1 MAVSSINPSDFF
13 RLPFKIFEF
22 FGLWQEKNSSW
33 PYRVYGGLVNLF
45 QVQLFTLFHFF
56 YLFHFENIFD
66 LTDCIATFFT
76 NFGEIFKTINFVV
89 KLQDIKKLVQTLE
102 DLLSEFKNIKSC
114 DRILKRLK
122 FVRLVFKVFLVSGIA
137 TCTLAGLVPIFNI
150 KDHTLA
156 YRMHFP
162 YIDYKNN
169 DTWFI
174 ILALFQMVPVS
185 ASVMILTLDCLPVFF
200 MAYAIG
206 LLEELSER
214 FATIRVRPTVAQIT
228 ADPTLVKPQNN
239 VEDLKELLKCIQI
252 HQKIK
257 NLITDVQEIFSFV
270 IFVQGLMSSLIFCT
284 LAFML
289 SLVRFLIILKSE

>member
-1 MAVSSINPSDFF
+1 MAVSSINLSDFLRF
-13 RLPFKIFEF
+13 SFKVLKF

-56 YLFHFENIFD
+56 YLFHFENVFD
-66 LTDCIATFFT
+66 LTDCIAFFFT
-76 NFGEIFKTINFVV
+76 NFGEIFMTINFVI
-89 KLQDIKKLVQTLE
+89 KLQDIKKLVRTLE
-102 DLLSEFKNIKSC
+102 DLLSEFKNIKNC
-114 DRILKRLK
+114 DKILKRLK
-122 FVRLVFKVFLVSGIA
+122 FVRLVFKVFLVSGIV
-137 TCTLAGLVPIFNI
+137 TCTLTGLVPIINM
-150 KDHTLA
+150 KDHTLT
-156 YRMHFP
+156 YRMYFP

-174 ILALFQMVPVS
+174 ILALYQMLPVT
-185 ASVMILTLDCLPVFF
+185 ASVMIITLDCLPVFF

-206 LLEELSER
+206 MLEELSDR
-214 FATIRVRPTVAQIT
+214 FAAIRVRPTVAQIT

-239 VEDLKELLKCIQI
+239 GEDLKELLKCIQI

-257 NLITDVQEIFSFV
+257 NFITDVQEIFSFV

-289 SLVRFLIILKSE
+289 SLVRLSMTSKQ

>member
-1 MAVSSINPSDFF
+1 MAVPSINPSDFF
-13 RLPFKIFEF
+13 RFPFKIFKF

-33 PYRVYGGLVNLF
+33 PYRIHGGLVNLF
-45 QVQLFTLFHFF
+45 QIQLFTLFHFF

-76 NFGEIFKTINFVV
+76 NFGEVFKSISFVI
-89 KLQDIKKLVQTLE
+89 KLQDIKKLVHALE
-102 DLLSEFKNIKSC
+102 DLLSEFRNIKSC
-114 DRILKRLK
+114 DKILKRLK
-122 FVRLVFKVFLVSGIA
+122 FVRIVFKVFFVSAFA
-137 TCTLAGLVPIFNI
+137 TCALAGLVPIFNM

-156 YRMHFP
+156 YRMYFP

-174 ILALFQMVPVS
+174 TLALYQMLPIT
-185 ASVMILTLDCLPVFF
+185 ASVMIITIDCLPVFF

-206 LLEELSER
+206 MLEELSDR

-239 VEDLKELLKCIQI
+239 EEDLKELLKCIQI
-252 HQKIK
+252 HQAIR

-270 IFVQGLMSSLIFCT
+270 IFVQGLISSLIFCT

-289 SLVRFLIILKSE
+289 SLVRLSMTSKQ